1 MYEIMIVKKKLPLL
15 KLLTQ
20 NISILQL
27 AGYALAALTGISIL
41 LAGFCFSQDI
51 RPLFSSDARLFRKE
65 LIVINKKVSALAA
78 FGVGNTFF
86 TSQEIKEIEEQS
98 FVRSVAGFT
107 SSRFQLRAYFS
118 SNSQI
123 PGLAS
128 DLFFESVPDE
138 WLDKSNPQWKWHEGS
153 RLIPV
158 IIPQDYLNLY
168 NFGFAGSKGLPQIS
182 EGIIQQLV
190 FQVVVSGNGQEE
202 VFDGQ
207 IVDFSNDLNSILV
220 PESFLQWAN
229 NRFASPEKAGQIS
242 RLILEVKN
250 PADPSIPTFFSSKP
264 DYEVNDNKGEQ
275 GKLSYFLSLLIIA
288 VMATGGLIMLPSVGL
303 MFLSINLLV
312 YKNQQTLGDLV
323 LTGYRRTTLSFPYCL
338 LVLALNLLV
347 GAAGLGIVR
356 GIRNLYIPRLEM
368 LGLSD
373 FISGFQS
380 TVFFTLLFIFFLTLL
395 DIFWIRRKIG
405 KIKIPARG

>member
-1 MYEIMIVKKKLPLL
+1 MIVKKYLPLL

-20 NISILQL
+20 NISIIQL
-27 AGYALAALTGISIL
+27 TGYALAALTGISIL
-41 LAGFCFSQDI
+41 LAGFCFSKDI
-51 RPLFSSDARLFRKE
+51 HPLFSSDARLFRKE
-65 LIVINKKVSALAA
+65 LMVINKKVSALAA

-118 SNSQI
+118 SNSYA

-138 WLDKSNPQWKWHEGS
+138 WLDKSNPQWKWNEGS

-190 FQVVVSGNGQEE
+190 FQLVVSGNGQEE

-207 IVDFSNDLNSILV
+207 IVDFSNDLNTILV
-220 PESFLQWAN
+220 PESFMQWAN
-229 NRFASPEKAGQIS
+229 NRFASPKDAGQIS

-250 PADPSIPTFFSSKP
+250 PADPLIPAFFSSKT
-264 DYEVNDNKGEQ
+264 DYVINDNKGEQ
-275 GKLSYFLSLLIIA
+275 GKLSYFLSLLIVA
-288 VMATGGLIMLPSVGL
+288 VMATGGLIMLPSIGL

-323 LTGYRRTTLSFPYCL
+323 LTGYRRATLSSPYCV
-338 LVLALNLLV
+338 LVLVLNLLV
-347 GAAGLGIVR
+347 GAAGLGIVGCVR
-356 GIRNLYIPRLEM
+356 HLYIPKLEM
-368 LGLSD
+368 LGLNNLT
-373 FISGFQS
+373 SGFQS
-380 TVFFTLLFIFFLTLL
+380 TVFFTLFFIILLTLL
-395 DIFWIRRKIG
+395 DILWIRRKIG